1 MNQFKT
7 FLLMLVLTGIF
18 ILVGT
23 AIGGRSGAIY
33 AFIFAAL
40 MNFFAYWFS
49 DKIVLRMYGARQ
61 VTQGEVPE
69 LYQMVGELVNK
80 ASLPMPKVYII
91 ENDTPN
97 AFATGRNPEHAAV
110 AVTSGIL
117 RILSKEE
124 LMGVIGHELSHIQH
138 RDILIS
144 TIAATIAGAISM
156 LSSMARWGAI
166 FGGGRS
172 DDDEGGG
179 GGNFLF
185 VLLFTMVASIA
196 AMLIQMAI
204 SRSRE
209 YLADEGGA
217 HLSHPEGGAHLSHP
231 LSLGKAL
238 GKLEIAAQRIPME
251 ANPSTAH
258 MFIVNPLRG
267 GGVLSL
273 FSTHPPIEERIARLE
288 EMARTGRF

>member
-1 MNQFKT
+1 MNHFRT
-7 FLLMLVLTGIF
+7 FLLMLALTVLF
-18 ILVGT
+18 ILVGS
-23 AIGGRSGAIY
+23 ALGGRNGAVY
-33 AFIFAAL
+33 AFVFAGL
-40 MNFFAYWFS
+40 MNFFMYWFS
-49 DKIVLRMYGARQ
+49 DKIVLRMYGAKE
-61 VTQGEVPE
+61 VSQGEAPE
-69 LYQMVGELVNK
+69 LYQMVGELINK
-80 ASLPMPKVYII
+80 ASLPMPKVYIM

-117 RILSKEE
+117 RILSKDE
-124 LMGVIGHELSHIQH
+124 LKGVLAHELSHIRH

-144 TIAATIAGAISM
+144 TLAATIAGAISM
-156 LSSMARWGAI
+156 LATMARWGAI

-172 DDDEGGG
+172 DEDEGGG

-185 VLLFTMVASIA
+185 VLVFTMVASVS

-217 HLSHPEGGAHLSHP
+217 HLSHPQYLAR
-231 LSLGKAL
+231 AL
-238 GKLEIAAQRIPME
+238 GKLDMAAQRIPMQ

>member
-23 AIGGRSGAIY
+23 TIGGRNGAIY
-33 AFIFAAL
+33 AFIFAGL
-40 MNFFAYWFS
+40 MNFVMYWFS
-49 DKIVLRMYGARQ
+49 DKIVLRMYRAKE
-61 VTQGEVPE
+61 VSQGEAPE

-110 AVTSGIL
+110 AVTTGIL

-124 LMGVIGHELSHIQH
+124 VMGVIGHELSHIKH
-138 RDILIS
+138 RDIVVS
-144 TIAATIAGAISM
+144 TSAATMAGAISM
-156 LSSMARWGAI
+156 IASMARWGAI
-166 FGGGRS
+166 FGIGRS
-172 DDDEGGG
+172 DDEEGGG
-179 GGNFLF
+179 GNILF
-185 VLLFTMVASIA
+185 VLVFTMVASIA

-209 YLADEGGA
+209 YLADQGGA
-217 HLSHPEGGAHLSHP
+217 RIAHP
-231 LSLGKAL
+231 LSLAKAL
-238 GKLEIAAQRIPME
+238 GKLDMAAKRIPME

-258 MFIVNPLRG
+258 MFIVNPLSG

-273 FSTHPPIEERIARLE
+273 FSTHPPIQERIARLE

>member
-7 FLLMLVLTGIF
+7 FFLMLILTVLLV
-18 ILVGT
+18 LVGSV
-23 AIGGRSGAIY
+23 IGGRNGAIY
-33 AFIFAAL
+33 FFIFAAL
-40 MNFFAYWFS
+40 INFITYWFS
-49 DKIVLRMYGARQ
+49 DKIVLRMYRAK
-61 VTQGEVPE
+61 EVSQSEAPE
-69 LYQMVGELVNK
+69 LYQIIGELTSK
-80 ASLPMPKVYII
+80 ASLPMPKVYIMD
-91 ENDTPN
+91 NDTPN

-110 AVTSGIL
+110 AVTTGIL

-124 LMGVIGHELSHIQH
+124 LMGVIGHELSHIKH

-144 TIAATIAGAISM
+144 TIAATIAGAITM
-156 LSSMARWGAI
+156 LARVAQWGAI
-166 FGGGRS
+166 FGGAGS
-172 DDDEGGG
+172 SDDEGR
-179 GGNFLF
+179 GGNVLF
-185 VLLFTMVASIA
+185 VLLFSIVAAFA

-217 HLSHPEGGAHLSHP
+217 HLSHP
-231 LSLGKAL
+231 LSLAKAL
-238 GKLEIAAQRIPME
+238 GKLDMAAKRIPME

-258 MFIVNPLRG
+258 MFIINPLRG

-273 FSTHPPIEERIARLE
+273 FSTHPPIEERIAKLE

>member
-1 MNQFKT
+1 MNHFKT
-7 FLLMLVLTGIF
+7 FLLMLVLTALLIV
-18 ILVGT
+18 VGS
-23 AIGGRSGAIY
+23 AIGGKSGAIY
-33 AFIFAAL
+33 FFIFAAL
-40 MNFFAYWFS
+40 MNFVTYWFS
-49 DKIVLRMYGARQ
+49 DKIVLRMYGAK
-61 VTQGEVPE
+61 EVSQSEAPE
-69 LYQMVGELVNK
+69 FYQIVGELTNK
-80 ASLPMPKVYII
+80 ASLPMPKVYIM

-110 AVTSGIL
+110 AVTTGIL

-124 LMGVIGHELSHIQH
+124 LQGVIGHELSHIRH

-156 LSSMARWGAI
+156 LARVAQFGAM
-166 FGGGRS
+166 FGGARS
-172 DDDEGGG
+172 DDEEGG

-185 VLLFTMVASIA
+185 TLVFTIVASIA

-217 HLSHPEGGAHLSHP
+217 HLSHP
-231 LSLGKAL
+231 LSLAKAL
-238 GKLEIAAQRIPME
+238 GKLDMAAQRIPMK

-258 MFIVNPLRG
+258 MFIINPLRG

>member
-1 MNQFKT
+1 
-7 FLLMLVLTGIF
+7 MLVLTGIF

-23 AIGGRSGAIY
+23 AIGGKSGAIY
-33 AFIFAAL
+33 AFVFAGL
-40 MNFFAYWFS
+40 MNFVMYWFS
-49 DKIVLRMYGARQ
+49 DKIVLRMYGAKE
-61 VTQGEVPE
+61 VTQGEAPE
-69 LYQMVGELVNK
+69 FYQIVGELTNK

-91 ENDTPN
+91 ENDSPN

-110 AVTSGIL
+110 AVTSGIM
-117 RILSKEE
+117 RILSREE
-124 LMGVIGHELSHIQH
+124 LMGVIGHELSHIKH

-144 TIAATIAGAISM
+144 TIAATMAGAISM
-156 LSSMARWGAI
+156 LASMARWGAI

-172 DDDEGGG
+172 SDDEGGG

-185 VLLFTMVASIA
+185 VLLFTMVGSIA

-217 HLSHPEGGAHLSHP
+217 HLSHP
-231 LSLGKAL
+231 LSLAKAL
-238 GKLEIAAQRIPME
+238 GKLEVAAQRIPME

-273 FSTHPPIEERIARLE
+273 FSTHPPIEERIAKLE

>member
-7 FLLMLVLTGIF
+7 FLLMLVLTGLLIV
-18 ILVGT
+18 VGSV
-23 AIGGRSGAIY
+23 IGGKNGAIY
-33 AFIFAAL
+33 FFIFAAL
-40 MNFFAYWFS
+40 INFVTYWFS
-49 DKIVLRMYGARQ
+49 DKIVLRMYGAQQ
-61 VTQGEVPE
+61 VTQGEAPE
-69 LYQMVGELVNK
+69 LYQIVGELVNK

-144 TIAATIAGAISM
+144 TIAATLAGAISM
-156 LSSMARWGAI
+156 LARVTQFGAM
-166 FGGGRS
+166 FGGVRS
-172 DDDEGGG
+172 DDEEGG

-185 VLLFTMVASIA
+185 TLVFTIVASIA

-217 HLSHPEGGAHLSHP
+217 HLSHP
-231 LSLGKAL
+231 LSLARAL
-238 GKLEIAAQRIPME
+238 GKLDMAAQRIPME